1 MIVNANSLEN
11 NPEREA
17 RVREYAYQ
25 LWEAEGRP
33 HGRDVEFWVRARELI
48 ASEENPPVDQSPDAP
63 QEVATQSVD
72 QAEPPRPRRKRRA

>member
-1 MIVNANSLEN
+1 VTANSLET

-48 ASEENPPVDQSPDAP
+48 ASEQDSPADQSPEMP
-63 QEVATQSVD
+63 QDEAIQPAD
-72 QAEPPRPRRKRRA
+72 QAAPPRPRRKRRA